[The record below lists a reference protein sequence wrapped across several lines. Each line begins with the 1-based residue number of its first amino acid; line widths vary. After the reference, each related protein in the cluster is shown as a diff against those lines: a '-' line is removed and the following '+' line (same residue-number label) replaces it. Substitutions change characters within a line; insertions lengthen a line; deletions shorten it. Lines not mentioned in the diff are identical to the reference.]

1 MENTIQ
7 KQESR
12 KLVNYWPV
20 IVIISIIATL
30 SAILFLIL

>member
-20 IVIISIIATL
+20 VVITSILATL
-30 SAILFLIL
+30 SSILFLIL